1 MICSYIVVVECTSA
15 VSSDVEGRMYEH
27 AKSIGI
33 TLITISLRSVLAPL
47 SPHFQSLSVHSNNK
61 YSCSYSPSLAKYH
74 TQLLTLSGDGTGSWT
89 LTRVG
94 TAEVKMGIDRE
105 IGLLRERLKEVEQ
118 WEKRVK
124 ELEVMLGPEGAE
136 T

>member
-1 MICSYIVVVECTSA
+1 MSTQSQSA
-15 VSSDVEGRMYEH
+15 SPSSPFLFGQFLPLSLLTFSPSSD
-27 AKSIGI
+27 
-33 TLITISLRSVLAPL
+33 
-47 SPHFQSLSVHSNNK
+47 K

>member
-1 MICSYIVVVECTSA
+1 
-15 VSSDVEGRMYEH
+15 MYEH

-33 TLITISLRSVLAPL
+33 TLITISLRSVLTPL
-47 SPHFQSLSVHSNNK
+47 SHRFHSLSIHYPNNK
-61 YSCSYSPSLAKYH
+61 YLCSDSPSLAKYH

-105 IGLLRERLKEVEQ
+105 IGVLRERLKEVEQ